1 MHFATVLLLL
11 FGLAGDEP
19 EGAQALRE
27 RLLKLHRGD
36 ALEYTMYRDASRSE
50 QLEFREE
57 PVYVWTNP
65 VRSSQDGAVFIWT
78 SRGRAEAIATIFSSA
93 GGGKRG
99 IAHEFHSLSLST
111 LATTRRGEHQHLWEP
126 KAPGIALAPIEGA
139 PAPAATAAQ
148 RLGQMRS
155 LAREFTASTR
165 DAKNNR
171 WGLRL
176 LSQPLFRYESTDPD
190 VPDGALFAFVTSAG
204 TDPEAI
210 LVIEER
216 QPRGGGT
223 PVWHRAVARFTD
235 MHLSVMH
242 KGEEVFSA
250 PLIRGKPLDLYPK
263 QEYGIYADRV
273 IPDGPNAA
281 VEGAKR

>member
-1 MHFATVLLLL
+1 
-11 FGLAGDEP
+11 
-19 EGAQALRE
+19 
-27 RLLKLHRGD
+27 
-36 ALEYTMYRDASRSE
+36 
-50 QLEFREE
+50 
-57 PVYVWTNP
+57 
-65 VRSSQDGAVFIWT
+65 
-78 SRGRAEAIATIFSSA
+78 
-93 GGGKRG
+93 
-99 IAHEFHSLSLST
+99 
-111 LATTRRGEHQHLWEP
+111 LWEP
-126 KAPGIALAPIEGA
+126 KAPGIALTPIEGA

-155 LAREFTASTR
+155 LAREFTARTH

-171 WGLRL
+171 WELRL
-176 LSQPLFRYESTDPD
+176 LSQPLYRYESTDPD

-216 QPRGGGT
+216 QPRGGGA

-235 MHLSVMH
+235 MHLSVRH

-250 PLIRGKPLDLYPK
+250 PIIRGKPLDLYPK

-273 IPDGPNAA
+273 IPDSPVTA